1 MKRAHENGWNSQV
14 ITRNMELF
22 SADKKCEISRKS
34 PDIRV
39 QMFVPQLTGCGIFV
53 KQWSGVF
60 QTDLGCRMAS
70 SSLCNTA
77 LLWISSLLLFWPPDL
92 QCQIKGNNI
101 HSDKELV
108 LTTGVSL
115 SFILDRYHAREA

>member
-39 QMFVPQLTGCGIFV
+39 QMFVPQLTGCGSSVICHGG
-53 KQWSGVF
+53 QSGVTTKKWNPTF
-60 QTDLGCRMAS
+60 ILKARLS
-70 SSLCNTA
+70 
-77 LLWISSLLLFWPPDL
+77 
-92 QCQIKGNNI
+92 NI
-101 HSDKELV
+101 HCLKIVFFLGHKDV
-108 LTTGVSL
+108 DAN
-115 SFILDRYHAREA
+115 SFQRI